1 MTNSRVMTFIR
12 LARSPL
18 LALVLLAPTVSQ
30 ANKGDTY
37 SLNINIDGTLVA
49 NGSCQFN
56 QGDSLTVDFGDVKLL
71 PEGTDTMTLD
81 GNYRKSITSDFTCTG
96 DTAGLLQM
104 QLASLSGSYK
114 SYNGT
119 DVIEIDKGML
129 GVELLVNGAP
139 QASGKWFTIDQSK
152 PPTLEAELV
161 QISTTNS
168 KQVTNGDTFTASAT
182 LQLSFN

>member
-37 SLNINIDGTLVA
+37 SLNINIDGRLVA

-71 PEGTDTMTLD
+71 PEGTDAMTLD
-81 GNYRKSITSDFTCTG
+81 GTYRQPLASAFTCTG
-96 DTAGLLQM
+96 DTAGLLKM
-104 QLASLSGSYK
+104 KMSSLSGSYV
-114 SYNGT
+114 SYKGT
-119 DVIEIDKGML
+119 KVIAIDKGML
-129 GVELLVNGAP
+129 GVELLVNSAP
-139 QASGKWFTIDQSK
+139 QAAGMWFTIDQSK
-152 PPTLEAELV
+152 PPTLEAQLV

-168 KQVTNGDTFTASAT
+168 QQVTNGDTFSASAT
-182 LQLSFN
+182 LLLAFN